1 MKKIQ
6 LTPVLLAIAV
16 MLGACSSMPKTTSL
30 LDQTRSDY
38 LMAQNN
44 PKIANYASLEMKQ
57 ASDAMAQA
65 NDAASKKD
73 DDEKIDKLAYL
84 AKQKIALTQEVAN
97 RKAAEAEIANAGK
110 ERDQIRLDQRTL
122 EANQA
127 NAKANQAKAIADQ
140 SRLATQIAQGEAAD
154 AQRREQ
160 DAQRLAQESQRQAQE
175 SQRQAQDSQR
185 QTQESQARAAQLE
198 AQLAGL
204 AAKKTE
210 RGIIITLGD
219 VLFGTDQ
226 AKLSPE
232 GMRTVQKLADILQQ
246 NPQRVV
252 MVEGFTDSTGSS
264 SHNQDLSER
273 RASAVRSALQLQGIN
288 RDRVT
293 TRGYGQS
300 NPVADNNTAENRQL
314 NRRVEIVLSDDSGK
328 ISAR

>member
-1 MKKIQ
+1 MKKNH
-6 LTPVLLAIAV
+6 LTPILLAITV
-16 MLGACSSMPKTTSL
+16 LLGACSSMPKTTSL

-38 LMAQNN
+38 VMAQNN
-44 PKIANYASLEMKQ
+44 PKIANYAGAEMKQ

-84 AKQKIALTQEVAN
+84 AKQKIALTQQVAN
-97 RKAAEAEIANAGK
+97 QRSAEAEIANASK

-140 SRLATQIAQGEAAD
+140 SRLATQIAQGETAD
-154 AQRREQ
+154 AQRKEQ
-160 DAQRLAQESQRQAQE
+160 EAQRLAQESQRLAQESQRQAQD
-175 SQRQAQDSQR
+175 AQR
-185 QTQESQARAAQLE
+185 QTQESQARASQLE
-198 AQLAGL
+198 AQLAEL
-204 AAKKTE
+204 SAKKTE
-210 RGIIITLGD
+210 RGIVITLGD

-232 GMRTVQKLADILQQ
+232 GMRTAQKLSNILQQ
-246 NPQRVV
+246 NPQR
-252 MVEGFTDSTGSS
+252 MVLIEGFTDSTGSS
-264 SHNQDLSER
+264 AHNQDLSER

-288 RDRVT
+288 RDRIAV
-293 TRGYGQS
+293 RGYGEA

-314 NRRVEIVLSDDSGK
+314 NRRVEIILSDATGK
-328 ISAR
+328 IAPR

>member
-1 MKKIQ
+1 MKKNH
-6 LTPVLLAIAV
+6 LTPILLAITV
-16 MLGACSSMPKTTSL
+16 LLGACSSMPKTTSL

-38 LMAQNN
+38 VMAQNN
-44 PKIANYASLEMKQ
+44 PKIANYAALEMKQ

-73 DDEKIDKLAYL
+73 EDEKIDKLAYL
-84 AKQKIALTQEVAN
+84 AKQKIALTQQVAN
-97 RKAAEAEIANAGK
+97 QRSAEAEIANASK

-127 NAKANQAKAIADQ
+127 NAKAAQAKAIADQ

-154 AQRREQ
+154 AQRKEQ
-160 DAQRLAQESQRQAQE
+160 EAQRLAQESQRQAQD
-175 SQRQAQDSQR
+175 AQR

-198 AQLAGL
+198 AQLAEL
-204 AAKKTE
+204 SAKKTE
-210 RGIIITLGD
+210 RGIVITLGD

-232 GMRTVQKLADILQQ
+232 GMRTVQKLSNILQQ
-246 NPQRVV
+246 NPQR
-252 MVEGFTDSTGSS
+252 MVLIEGFTDSTGSS
-264 SHNQDLSER
+264 AHNQDLSER

-288 RDRVT
+288 RDRIAV
-293 TRGYGQS
+293 RGYGEA

-314 NRRVEIVLSDDSGK
+314 NRRVEIILSDATGK
-328 ISAR
+328 ITPR